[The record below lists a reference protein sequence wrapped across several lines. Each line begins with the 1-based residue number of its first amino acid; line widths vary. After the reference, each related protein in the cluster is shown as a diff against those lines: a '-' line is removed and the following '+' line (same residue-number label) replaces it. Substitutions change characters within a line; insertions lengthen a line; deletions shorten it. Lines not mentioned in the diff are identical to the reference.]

1 MESTVILYIIKT
13 ATADTVAMG
22 VPWRV
27 DDREIFFGPCKKKLR
42 TDIRD
47 EFLKGKQS
55 VDVESK
61 RRVLVAGISPSQG
74 KGERRKIVWA
84 GELVR
89 VMSFAEAWRQL
100 QGPRYAELRSAKYSP
115 IHLEPVGMGEALE
128 GYRHCSKEHSEVTES
143 GFSWWDD
150 LGDARSRPRLV
161 QATEDLIRLQPGIS
175 WWRGFPRDACM
186 LFRNTFWA
194 VGSGLEFDQDAIR
207 ILSAV
212 QEDREGVDA
221 YAPFGRYGGR
231 VNGLRG
237 TYLRFDGRLADDFI
251 GWLHKSVP
259 GRTPTPPPQ
268 TAKASRKSCS

>member
-1 MESTVILYIIKT
+1 MESTVILYIIRT
-13 ATADTVAMG
+13 ATADSVAMG
-22 VPWRV
+22 VPWRI

-42 TDIRD
+42 TDMRE

-55 VDVESK
+55 VDVEAK

-74 KGERRKIVWA
+74 KAEKRKIVWA

-100 QGPRYAELRSAKYSP
+100 QGPRYTELRNAKYSP
-115 IHLEPVGMGEALE
+115 IHLEPAGEGAALE
-128 GYRHCSKEHSEVTES
+128 GYRHRSKEHSEATEL

-161 QATEDLIRLQPGIS
+161 QATEDSIQLRPGVS
-175 WWRGFPRDACM
+175 WWQGFPRDACM
-186 LFRNTFWA
+186 LLRNTFWA
-194 VGSGLEFDQDAIR
+194 MGSGIEIDQDAIR

-212 QEDREGVDA
+212 QHDREGVDA
-221 YAPFGRYGGR
+221 CAPFGRYGGR

-251 GWLHKSVP
+251 AWLHKSVP
-259 GRTPTPPPQ
+259 GRTPDPLSQPSE
-268 TAKASRKSCS
+268 ARRKGCS